1 MRHRRF
7 TRTATLGLAVAA
19 VAAPVAVAGQDFRS
33 PDAVDAANAAHL
45 RVHSQQRQDART
57 PDARD
62 AADGRGTFTAPSVTV
77 VKVSDPSQAGPSGL
91 DWGDAGIGAGATLA
105 IVLLGVGGS
114 LMVTHRRH
122 GAARR
127 GSAAIS

>member
-7 TRTATLGLAVAA
+7 IRTATLGLAVAA
-19 VAAPVAVAGQDFRS
+19 VAAPTAAARPVIDLRS
-33 PDAVDAANAAHL
+33 PDAVDAASAA
-45 RVHSQQRQDART
+45 QQRQDFRT
-57 PDARD
+57 PDSHD

-77 VKVSDPSQAGPSGL
+77 VKVSGPSQAGPGGL

-122 GAARR
+122 GTARR